1 MPDRA
6 RPQVQIND
14 AAGRSIASAEIDEV
28 NPGVARTSLHVEAGH
43 LPAGSRTKLVDA
55 VLDDP
60 DVSSHP
66 QVKMAFPLGDTE
78 ILDRVRERC
87 DTIEARAAGSTC
99 LVDADLPDSHAV
111 PGDRSDVGPSRDN
124 R

>member
-14 AAGRSIASAEIDEV
+14 ADGRSIASAEIDEV
-28 NPGVARTSLHVEAGH
+28 DPAVARTSLHVEAGH
-43 LPAGSRTKLVDA
+43 LPAGSRTRLVDA

-60 DVSSHP
+60 DVSSHS

-87 DTIEARAAGSTC
+87 HTIEARAAGSTC
-99 LVDADLPDSHAV
+99 LVDADLPDST
-111 PGDRSDVGPSRDN
+111 PSPATDPT
-124 R
+124 